1 MEIVC
6 EVTFSFIGLQKRAVE
21 KDGEPQQSDS
31 VGEGTI
37 LSFPSTQN
45 DVKKNCSPMV
55 HQAALDTVA
64 FRTLDLLRQKRQ
76 VLVTA
81 ESCTAGLISAS
92 LARVPGMSA
101 CLAGSFA
108 VYQIASKV
116 KWLDIPAEIIL
127 KYDVV
132 SAEVAALMATN
143 ALKRTDHATVAFS
156 ITGHLGPDAPKAL
169 DGIAW
174 LGYATRVSGVRSVKL
189 NLSRESVSGPKST
202 EPLHIRHER
211 QQVAVLESLGFLC
224 DRLAEMD

>member
-1 MEIVC
+1 
-6 EVTFSFIGLQKRAVE
+6 
-21 KDGEPQQSDS
+21 
-31 VGEGTI
+31 
-37 LSFPSTQN
+37 
-45 DVKKNCSPMV
+45 MV

-64 FRTLDLLRQKRQ
+64 FRTFDLLRQKRQ

-101 CLAGSFA
+101 CLAGSFV
-108 VYQIASKV
+108 VYQSASKV
-116 KWLDIPAEIIL
+116 KWLDIPAEIIS
-127 KYDVV
+127 KHDVV
-132 SAEVAALMATN
+132 SAEVAGLMATN
-143 ALKRTDHATVAFS
+143 ALKRTDHATVAIS
-156 ITGHLGPDAPKAL
+156 ITGHLGPDAPEAI

-189 NLSRESVSGPKST
+189 NLSGQSASGSAST

-211 QQVAVLESLGFLC
+211 QQVAVLESLVFFC